1 MTLVL
6 QIILA
11 LAVLVLV
18 GFLVPLLL
26 QLRRT
31 AQATEVL
38 VRSAQLNLDRMAED
52 VHHIR
57 LQVDEVA
64 GMAREVLELPR
75 ALSQMVSGLVH
86 AVPALF
92 GRKEGGLGVLEMLM
106 AGFQAAASFIRRP
119 AAAEAKEAGH
129 E

>member
-11 LAVLVLV
+11 LAVVVLV

-31 AQATEVL
+31 AQATEEL
-38 VRSAQLNLDRMAED
+38 ARSVQRDVGRMSED
-52 VHHIR
+52 VHQMRVH
-57 LQVDEVA
+57 VDDVT
-64 GMAREVLELPR
+64 GMAKDALELPC
-75 ALSQMVSGLVH
+75 ALSQMISGLMRT
-86 AVPALF
+86 VPALF
-92 GRKEGGLGVLEMLM
+92 GKKEGGLGVLELLL

-119 AAAEAKEAGH
+119 EAAEAKEAGH

>member
-11 LAVLVLV
+11 LAVVVLV
-18 GFLVPLLL
+18 GFMVPLLL

-31 AQATEVL
+31 AQATEAL
-38 VRSAQLNLDRMAED
+38 ARSVQGDVNRMAED
-52 VHHIR
+52 IHQIKV
-57 LQVDEVA
+57 QVDEVT
-64 GMAREVLELPR
+64 GMARGVLELPC

-86 AVPALF
+86 AVPSLF
-92 GRKEGGLGVLEMLM
+92 GRKEGGLSSLEMLV

-119 AAAEAKEAGH
+119 AAAEEKEASH

>member
-11 LAVLVLV
+11 LALVVLV
-18 GFLVPLLL
+18 GFLVPLLI

-31 AQATEVL
+31 AQATEEL
-38 VRSAQLNLDRMAED
+38 VRSAQQDVSRMAED
-52 VHHIR
+52 VHQIR
-57 LQVDEVA
+57 LQTDEVM
-64 GMAREVLELPR
+64 GMARATLELPC

-92 GRKEGGLGVLEMLM
+92 GKKEGGFGVLELLV

-119 AAAEAKEAGH
+119 AAAEEKEASH